1 MRNKVLFC
9 LTIFFLI
16 PALTL
21 FANRDTDVSIF
32 QDDIQVN
39 ISQIIIK
46 NISTSIELDFVNSNY
61 KKLFVNREIEALI
74 NDSLYVL
81 QFVNGRA
88 SFEYEFNK
96 KEIFTIEID
105 DFVYTK
111 AVNPIPLW
119 MSILP
124 PLLAI
129 LMALV
134 FREVY
139 SALFFGL
146 LVGTTII
153 YYFQGTFFVSAIF
166 QGLFAIV
173 DTYLIKS
180 LSNSGHLSI
189 IIFSML
195 IGGMVNLITVNG
207 GMKGVV
213 QKLSKYAN
221 SPKSGQIITWFL
233 GILIFFDDYANT
245 LVVGNTMRPVT
256 DRLRISRE
264 KLAYIVDS
272 TAAPVASLALITTWI
287 GVELSYIQ
295 DGIDKIGLSESAY
308 SVFINS
314 LDTRFYLIF
323 TLIFILIIIFKNRD
337 FGPMLKAEQN
347 ARKNGLSADSKK
359 LSSQNNEIKVSNKIK
374 ARWYNAVIPVLVIIF
389 GTIISL
395 IYTGRK
401 VAGPEADLMEI
412 IAAADSYKALLWS
425 SILGA
430 LSAIILSVSQ
440 KILKLRI
447 AVESL
452 VNGFRTMLPA
462 IIILVLAWSLAL
474 ITEEL
479 HTSDFIAYCL
489 SYIDIS
495 PFLLPAITFIFSAL
509 IAFSTGSSW
518 GTMAILYPMILP
530 AGWALSIEYGLD
542 HDQSIAIFYNIVSS
556 ILAGSVFGDHCS
568 PISDTTILSSL
579 ASSCNHIE
587 HVRTQLPY
595 ALTVGFVSVFIGTIP
610 SAYGVSS
617 WIVFPIG
624 IIVMYI
630 IIRVFGKKVD
640 GEILEKQKLHYT
652 PK

>member
-1 MRNKVLFC
+1 MRNKVFFC
-9 LTIFFLI
+9 LIIFLLI
-16 PALTL
+16 PVITL
-21 FANRDTDVSIF
+21 FANRENQSSIF
-32 QDDIQVN
+32 QDDLEIN
-39 ISQIIIK
+39 ISKIIIK
-46 NISTSIELDFVNSNY
+46 NVPTSIEINFANSYDQTSLNN
-61 KKLFVNREIEALI
+61 KEIEVLL
-74 NDSLYVL
+74 NDSIYVL
-81 QFVNGRA
+81 QFVNGKA
-88 SFEYEFNK
+88 EFEYKFKE

-105 DFVYTK
+105 DFIFTK
-111 AVNPIPLW
+111 EVNPIPLW

-129 LMALV
+129 FMALI

-153 YYFQGTFFVSAIF
+153 YYFQGSYFILAIF

-173 DTYLIKS
+173 DTYLVES
-180 LSNSGHLSI
+180 LRDSGHLSI

-221 SPKSGQIITWFL
+221 NPKSGQVITWLL

-337 FGPMLKAEQN
+337 FGPMFKAEQN
-347 ARKNGLSADSKK
+347 ARKNGLSSESKK
-359 LSSQNNEIKVSNKIK
+359 ISTQNNEIKVSDKIK
-374 ARWYNAVIPVLVIIF
+374 ARWYNAVIPVLVIIV
-389 GTIISL
+389 GTIVSL

-430 LSAIILSVSQ
+430 LSAITLTVSQ
-440 KILKLRI
+440 RILKLRI

-452 VNGFRTMLPA
+452 VNGFRTMLSA
-462 IIILVLAWSLAL
+462 IIILILAWSLAL

-479 HTSDFIAYCL
+479 HTSEFIAQSL
-489 SYIDIS
+489 AYIEIS
-495 PFLLPAITFIFSAL
+495 PFMLPALTFIFSAL

-530 AGWALSIEYGLD
+530 AGWLISMEYGLD
-542 HDQSIAIFYNIVSS
+542 QDQSIAIFYNIVSS

-595 ALTVGFVSVFIGTIP
+595 ALTVGLVSIFIGTIP
-610 SAYGVSS
+610 AAYGVSS
-617 WIVFPIG
+617 WILFPLG
-624 IIVMYI
+624 IIAMYV

-640 GEILEKQKLHYT
+640 GGVKV
-652 PK
+652 

>member
-1 MRNKVLFC
+1 MRKKLLFC
-9 LTIFFLI
+9 LSIFFLVPI
-16 PALTL
+16 ITL
-21 FANRDTDVSIF
+21 FANQKIEGSIF
-32 QDDIQVN
+32 QDDLKIN

-46 NISTSIELDFVNSNY
+46 NVSTSIEIVFINSNDQ
-61 KKLFVNREIEALI
+61 KPLVNKEIEALI

-81 QFVNGRA
+81 QFVNGKA
-88 SFEYEFNK
+88 EFEYKFKE
-96 KEIFTIEID
+96 KEIFTIEIN
-105 DFVYTK
+105 DFIYTK

-119 MSILP
+119 MSVLP

-153 YYFQGTFFVSAIF
+153 FYFQGSYFITAIF

-180 LSNSGHLSI
+180 LSDSGHLSI

-221 SPKSGQIITWFL
+221 SPKSGQVITWLL

-295 DGIDKIGLSESAY
+295 DGIDKIGLAESAY

-323 TLIFILIIIFKNRD
+323 TLIFILIIVFKNRD

-347 ARKNGLSADSKK
+347 ARNNGLSPDSKK
-359 LSSQNNEIKVSNKIK
+359 LSSQNNEITVSNKIK
-374 ARWYNAVIPVLVIIF
+374 ARWYNAVIPVLVIIV

-412 IAAADSYKALLWS
+412 IAAADSYKALLWA

-430 LSAIILSVSQ
+430 LSAIILTVGQ
-440 KILKLRI
+440 RILNLRI

-452 VNGFRTMLPA
+452 VNGFRTMLSA

-479 HTSDFIAYCL
+479 HTSDFIAQSL
-489 SYIDIS
+489 SYIEIS
-495 PFLLPAITFIFSAL
+495 PFLLPAITFIFASL

-530 AGWALSIEYGLD
+530 AGWALSMEYGLD

-595 ALTVGFVSVFIGTIP
+595 ALTVGLVSIFIGTIP
-610 SAYGVSS
+610 AAYGVSS
-617 WIVFPIG
+617 WILFPIG
-624 IIVMYI
+624 IIAMYI

-640 GEILEKQKLHYT
+640 LETKT
-652 PK
+652 

>member
-1 MRNKVLFC
+1 MRNKIFFYLF
-9 LTIFFLI
+9 IFFLVPVI
-16 PALTL
+16 TL
-21 FANRDTDVSIF
+21 SANKETEGLIF
-32 QDDIQVN
+32 QDDLKIN

-46 NISTSIELDFVNSNY
+46 NVPTSIEIVFVSSNNQNHLIN
-61 KKLFVNREIEALI
+61 KEIETLI

-81 QFVNGRA
+81 QFVNGKTE
-88 SFEYEFNK
+88 FEYKFKE

-105 DFVYTK
+105 DFIYTK

-119 MSILP
+119 MSVLP

-129 LMALV
+129 LMALI

-153 YYFQGTFFVSAIF
+153 YYFQGSYFIMAIF

-173 DTYLIKS
+173 DTYLIES

-221 SPKSGQIITWFL
+221 SPKSGQIITWLL

-323 TLIFILIIIFKNRD
+323 TLIFILIIVFKNRD

-347 ARKNGLSADSKK
+347 ARKNGLSSDSKK
-359 LSSQNNEIKVSNKIK
+359 ISTQNNEIKVSDKIK
-374 ARWYNAVIPVLVIIF
+374 ARWYNAVIPVLVIII
-389 GTIISL
+389 GTIVSL
-395 IYTGRK
+395 IYTGKK
-401 VAGPEADLMEI
+401 VAGSEADLMEI

-430 LSAIILSVSQ
+430 LSAIILTVSQ

-452 VNGFRTMLPA
+452 VNGFRTMLSA
-462 IIILVLAWSLAL
+462 IIILILAWSLAL

-479 HTSDFIAYCL
+479 HTSEFIAYSL
-489 SYIDIS
+489 SYIEIS
-495 PFLLPAITFIFSAL
+495 PFMLPAITFIFSAL

-530 AGWALSIEYGLD
+530 AGWLISMEYGLD

-568 PISDTTILSSL
+568 PISDTIVLSSL
-579 ASSCNHIE
+579 VSSCNHID

-595 ALTVGFVSVFIGTIP
+595 ALTVGLVSIFIGTIP
-610 SAYGVSS
+610 AAYGVSS
-617 WIVFPIG
+617 WILFPMG
-624 IIVMYI
+624 IIAMFI
-630 IIRVFGKKVD
+630 IIRVLGKKVD
-640 GEILEKQKLHYT
+640 GKIRV
-652 PK
+652 

>member
-1 MRNKVLFC
+1 MRKKLLFC
-9 LTIFFLI
+9 LSIFFLVPI
-16 PALTL
+16 ITL
-21 FANRDTDVSIF
+21 FANQKIEGSIF
-32 QDDIQVN
+32 QDDLKIN

-46 NISTSIELDFVNSNY
+46 NVSTSIEIVFINSNDQ
-61 KKLFVNREIEALI
+61 KPLVNKEIEALI

-81 QFVNGRA
+81 QFVNGKA
-88 SFEYEFNK
+88 EFEYKFKE
-96 KEIFTIEID
+96 KEIFTIEIN
-105 DFVYTK
+105 DFIYTK

-119 MSILP
+119 MSVLP

-153 YYFQGTFFVSAIF
+153 YYFQGSYFITAIF

-180 LSNSGHLSI
+180 LSDSGHLSI

-221 SPKSGQIITWFL
+221 SPKSGQVITWLL

-295 DGIDKIGLSESAY
+295 DGIDKIGLTESAY

-323 TLIFILIIIFKNRD
+323 TLIFILIIVFKNRD

-347 ARKNGLSADSKK
+347 ARNNGLSPDSKK
-359 LSSQNNEIKVSNKIK
+359 LSSQNNEITVSNKIK
-374 ARWYNAVIPVLVIIF
+374 ARWYNAVIPVLVIIV

-412 IAAADSYKALLWS
+412 IAAADSYKALLWA

-430 LSAIILSVSQ
+430 LSAIILTVGQ
-440 KILKLRI
+440 RILNLRI

-452 VNGFRTMLPA
+452 VNGFRTMLSA

-479 HTSDFIAYCL
+479 HTSDFIAQSL
-489 SYIDIS
+489 SYIEIS
-495 PFLLPAITFIFSAL
+495 PFLLPAITFIFASL

-530 AGWALSIEYGLD
+530 AGWALSMEYGLD

-595 ALTVGFVSVFIGTIP
+595 ALTVGLVSIFIGTIP
-610 SAYGVSS
+610 AAYGVSS
-617 WIVFPIG
+617 WILFPIG
-624 IIVMYI
+624 IIAMYI

-640 GEILEKQKLHYT
+640 LETKT
-652 PK
+652 

>member
-88 SFEYEFNK
+88 NFEYKFNK

-347 ARKNGLSADSKK
+347 ARKNGLSTDSKR

>member
-630 IIRVFGKKVD
+630 IIRVFGKKVENC
-640 GEILEKQKLHYT
+640 GNV
-652 PK
+652 

>member
-1 MRNKVLFC
+1 
-9 LTIFFLI
+9 
-16 PALTL
+16 
-21 FANRDTDVSIF
+21 
-32 QDDIQVN
+32 
-39 ISQIIIK
+39 
-46 NISTSIELDFVNSNY
+46 
-61 KKLFVNREIEALI
+61 
-74 NDSLYVL
+74 
-81 QFVNGRA
+81 
-88 SFEYEFNK
+88 
-96 KEIFTIEID
+96 
-105 DFVYTK
+105 
-111 AVNPIPLW
+111 
-119 MSILP
+119 
-124 PLLAI
+124 
-129 LMALV
+129 
-134 FREVY
+134 
-139 SALFFGL
+139 
-146 LVGTTII
+146 
-153 YYFQGTFFVSAIF
+153 
-166 QGLFAIV
+166 
-173 DTYLIKS
+173 
-180 LSNSGHLSI
+180 
-189 IIFSML
+189 
-195 IGGMVNLITVNG
+195 
-207 GMKGVV
+207 
-213 QKLSKYAN
+213 
-221 SPKSGQIITWFL
+221 
-233 GILIFFDDYANT
+233 
-245 LVVGNTMRPVT
+245 
-256 DRLRISRE
+256 
-264 KLAYIVDS
+264 
-272 TAAPVASLALITTWI
+272 
-287 GVELSYIQ
+287 
-295 DGIDKIGLSESAY
+295 
-308 SVFINS
+308 
-314 LDTRFYLIF
+314 
-323 TLIFILIIIFKNRD
+323 
-337 FGPMLKAEQN
+337 MLKAEQN

-401 VAGPEADLMEI
+401 VAGPEADLMKI

-595 ALTVGFVSVFIGTIP
+595 ALTVGFASVFIGTIP